1 MWKLK
6 ENVANENASEVTK
19 GLWNVYEDDEGQTT
33 LKLHKPK
40 LVWKSCQSFAD
51 HDFEWTGNREL
62 TCKHCNF
69 IFLPIIGI
77 HSLVNGKIVEKAP
90 PLPKK

>member
-1 MWKLK
+1 MWEKTHDDDRGIWNEYRNVLTGERSIK
-6 ENVANENASEVTK
+6 E
-19 GLWNVYEDDEGQTT
+19 
-33 LKLHKPK
+33 HKPK
-40 LVWKSCQSFAD
+40 VVWKSCKSFKD